1 MPSSRR
7 RKWNRMVLVLPGL
20 LLLALRRSPSVT
32 TPSANTV
39 QFVDITDAAGIHFV
53 HQSAPEK
60 KYIVES
66 MSGGVALFDYDN
78 DGCLDIYFTNSLT
91 LDHAG
96 DPKSAASTLYRGH
109 CDGTFTDVTANS
121 GLAYPGWAM
130 GVVAADFDGDGY
142 TDLYVTCLG
151 PNHLYHNN
159 RDGTFTDVTSK
170 AGVEDRR
177 WSTGAAFGDY
187 DRDGNLDLFVANYV
201 DFKLSDLPQFG
212 KGRFCDYHG
221 VPVQCGPRGLP
232 GAGDSLFHNNGNG
245 TFTNVTEKAGVSDP
259 QGRYGLGVVWTDA
272 DGDRWPDLYVAND
285 SGPNFLYHNNRD
297 GTFKETGLIAGVAV
311 GEDGQE
317 QGSMGITVGDYLHT
331 GRLAFFIT
339 NFSDDYNALY
349 RHDAPMEYSDASYPA
364 QLAEPSIPYV
374 GWGTAF
380 FDYDNDG
387 WPDLIVVN
395 GHVYP
400 QVDNVEV
407 GTRYAQRILLFR
419 NRGNG
424 TFSEEAASS
433 GESLMTPRVSRG
445 AAFGDIDNDGDI
457 DVVVENLDGKPLILR
472 NDGGNRNN
480 WVTVKLIA
488 RAPNRD
494 AIGARVKVVS
504 GGLVQWDEV
513 RAGGSYLS
521 SSDLRVHFG
530 LANWTRV
537 DSLEVDWPDGTAE
550 TVRDLP
556 VNHFLVIQERKGLV
570 RQSAPVP
577 AKTH

>member
-1 MPSSRR
+1 
-7 RKWNRMVLVLPGL
+7 
-20 LLLALRRSPSVT
+20 
-32 TPSANTV
+32 V
-39 QFVDITDAAGIHFV
+39 QFVDITGAAGIHFV

-91 LDHAG
+91 LDHAEE
-96 DPKSAASTLYRGH
+96 PKSAASTLYRGH

-142 TDLYVTCLG
+142 ADLYITCLG

-159 RDGTFTDVTSK
+159 RDGTFTDVTSE

-245 TFTNVTEKAGVSDP
+245 TFTNFTEKAGVSDP

-317 QGSMGITVGDYLHT
+317 QGSMGIAVGDYLHT
-331 GRLAFFIT
+331 GLLAFFIT

-349 RHDAPMEYSDASYPA
+349 RHDAPLEYSDASYPA

-387 WPDLIVVN
+387 WPDLIAVN

-424 TFSEEAASS
+424 TFSEEAAGS
-433 GESLMTPRVSRG
+433 GESLMTPRVSR
-445 AAFGDIDNDGDI
+445 AAALGDIDNDGDI

-488 RAPNRD
+488 KGPNRD

-504 GGLVQWDEV
+504 GGLVQCDEV

-537 DSLEVDWPDGTAE
+537 DSLEVDWPDGTVE